1 MANDERVLLDYVL
14 VLGTY

>member
-14 VLGTY
+14 GTY